1 MTPKFK
7 LKKEKLMLE
16 SFKTVYEGGIGEISE
31 KKSRFIATLIPV
43 ESEVT
48 AIEFIEQI
56 KKKYKDATHNCYAYV
71 IGQQDEIQ
79 RCSDDGEP
87 AKTAGWP
94 MLDVLLKEGLHN
106 TAVVVTRYFGG
117 TLLGTGGLVH
127 AYQAA
132 VKEGLKNCIIIEKK
146 LGNKLSITTD
156 YNGIGKLQYFA
167 AQMELTTV
175 DTKYTDQVLI
185 TLLVPSQKVGECVKK
200 VTEVTNGK
208 AIIEN
213 TGTVYYADVAGNI
226 MLFETGE

>member
-1 MTPKFK
+1 
-7 LKKEKLMLE
+7 MLE

-132 VKEGLKNCIIIEKK
+132 VKEGLKNCFC
-146 LGNKLSITTD
+146 SPD
-156 YNGIGKLQYFA
+156 GINYSRYQVHRSGFNNPSCSFA
-167 AQMELTTV
+167 KSRGM
-175 DTKYTDQVLI
+175 
-185 TLLVPSQKVGECVKK
+185 C
-200 VTEVTNGK
+200 
-208 AIIEN
+208 
-213 TGTVYYADVAGNI
+213 
-226 MLFETGE
+226 